1 MSICYEGL
9 SDKIIGTEIRISVK
23 DDHKL
28 LRLANSLPWEKLSRI
43 VLPDLQCT
51 TSKFRWWV
59 GRSLQLRTH
68 LGVYLLQQLFN
79 ETDRGIERQIQDN
92 AAYRIFCGM
101 TIVQNWRCPDHTKI
115 EEFRSR
121 LSKEAQCR
129 LANEIAILAF
139 HLGFAK
145 PAHIDIDSTIQEA
158 NISYPAISTL
168 LVKIAELAKKI
179 TEPLFKLGEDLKK
192 QIPIVNMKEVK
203 AKARSYFIL
212 HHRKTTTNEV
222 KEQQARDLWGV
233 VISNVL
239 PVIRFCH
246 ELEVPWIK
254 QRLSNYLKRSLEQ
267 FERKCIPFLDNSFE
281 NIFNKIK
288 NNPKIYS
295 FHLDEIDC
303 FNKNKANKKL
313 EFGRAYQLERIK
325 GNFMTVSPCT
335 SIRMPDAESLKTT
348 IERHK
353 RLFNN
358 ISIESVSADK
368 GYYSKENE
376 RYLLMEGVKEV
387 GLQRPNRKLVGAPY
401 NPIDD
406 NTKEKLSN
414 RRAGIEP
421 LIGHLKQGWQMGR
434 SRMKSDRATENA
446 GYCSVLGFN
455 LRQLG
460 RYLVGEVEMVT

>member
-9 SDKIIGTEIRISVK
+9 NNKVIGTEIRINIK

-28 LRLANSLPWEKLSRI
+28 LKLANALPWERLSRM

-51 TSKFRWWV
+51 TNKFRWWV

-101 TIVQNWRCPDHTKI
+101 TIVENWRCPDHTKI

-121 LSKEAQCR
+121 LSKGTQCR
-129 LANEIAILAF
+129 LANEIAVLAT

-145 PAHIDIDSTIQEA
+145 SGHIDIDSTVQEA
-158 NISYPAISTL
+158 NISYPAASTL
-168 LVKIAELAKKI
+168 LVKIAELAKRI
-179 TEPLFKLGEDLKK
+179 TEPLFKLGDDLKE
-192 QIPIVNMKEVK
+192 QIPIIDMKEVK
-203 AKARSYFIL
+203 AKAKNYFIL
-212 HHRKTTTNEV
+212 KHRKKTTKEV
-222 KEQQARDLWGV
+222 KEQQAKELWRV
-233 VISNVL
+233 VTKNVM
-239 PVIRFCH
+239 PVFRFCH

-254 QRLSNYLKRSLEQ
+254 QRLSNYLKGRLEQ
-267 FERKCIPFLDNSFE
+267 FQRKCLPFLEDSFE
-281 NIFNKIK
+281 NIFNKETMDA
-288 NNPKIYS
+288 KIYS

-313 EFGRAYQLERIK
+313 EFGRAYQLERIN
-325 GNFMTVSPCT
+325 GNFMLVSPCT
-335 SIRMPDAESLKTT
+335 SIRLPDAESLKVT

-353 RLFNN
+353 RLFDGMD
-358 ISIESVSADK
+358 IESVSADK

-376 RYLLMEGVKEV
+376 RYLLGQGVKEV
-387 GLQRPNRKLVGAPY
+387 GLQRPKRKLIGAPY

-406 NTKEKLSN
+406 ITKEKLNN

-421 LIGHLKQGWQMGR
+421 LIGHLKHGWQMGR
-434 SRMKSDRATENA
+434 SRMKSDQATENA

-460 RYLVGEVEMVT
+460 RYLVGEAEMVT